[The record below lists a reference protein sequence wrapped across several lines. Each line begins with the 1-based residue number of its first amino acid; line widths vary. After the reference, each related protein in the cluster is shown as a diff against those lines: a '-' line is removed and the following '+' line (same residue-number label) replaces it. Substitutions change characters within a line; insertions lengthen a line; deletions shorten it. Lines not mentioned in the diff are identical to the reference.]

1 MRGRQ
6 RDLAT
11 RIFFC
16 WVVEELDMGGKHTT
30 VEISSGRTWIHIN
43 NLAFRQMFMWV

>member
-1 MRGRQ
+1 MWGQQ

-16 WVVEELDMGGKHTT
+16 RVVEELDKGGKHTT
-30 VEISSGRTWIHIN
+30 VEISSGRTWIHID
-43 NLAFRQMFMWV
+43 NLAFGQMFM